1 MKFDVTLLPH
11 QKQGK
16 YWRGTY
22 KVKSG
27 DTLSKIAKEHHTT
40 ISALLALNPN
50 IKSPHEI
57 YQNENIDIVEGNAD
71 AIIKLDENMTVKVP
85 PHKKT
90 GTVSI
95 DRKSKSTSIT
105 PQTDTT
111 NKTAEPKVGQTK
123 LQPPVTKKSSQ
134 RHRILNQFL
143 NRKRQPQPL
152 KKLKYSKNIMKI
164 KTSSCSKFKW
174 MCL

>member
-85 PHKKT
+85 HIRKREQFLLIERVNQQVLLHKQ
-90 GTVSI
+90 I
-95 DRKSKSTSIT
+95 QQI
-105 PQTDTT
+105 
-111 NKTAEPKVGQTK
+111 K
-123 LQPPVTKKSSQ
+123 LQNQ
-134 RHRILNQFL
+134 RLGRLNYNHL
-143 NRKRQPQPL
+143 
-152 KKLKYSKNIMKI
+152 
-164 KTSSCSKFKW
+164 
-174 MCL
+174 